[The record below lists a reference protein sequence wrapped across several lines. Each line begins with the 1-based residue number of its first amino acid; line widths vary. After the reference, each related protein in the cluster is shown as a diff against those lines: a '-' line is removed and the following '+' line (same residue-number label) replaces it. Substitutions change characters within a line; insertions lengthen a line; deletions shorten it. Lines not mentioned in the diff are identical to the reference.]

1 MKSVVYKDVG
11 NFEIQDRPLP
21 EIQKPTDAVVR
32 ITMSSI
38 CSSDLHIM
46 DGSVPRA
53 VKGTVVG
60 HEAVGIVESVGE
72 SVSRFKVGDRVA
84 VNVETFCGDCFF
96 CRRGYVNNCEDPNGG
111 WAIGCRIDGVQ
122 ASHARIPYADNSLS
136 LIPENVTDESALFT
150 GDILSTGYW
159 AADISEIKEGDVV
172 AIIGAGPTGLCCSI
186 CSKLHNP
193 SKIIMIDISDERL
206 EHARKYGIG
215 DVFLNP
221 EKDDIDSVIKS
232 YTDGRG
238 ADIVM
243 EVAGGKDTFQT
254 AWKIAR
260 PNATVSIIA
269 MYPEGQMIPLPD
281 MYGKNLTFKTGG
293 VDASKCDEI
302 LKLISEGKI
311 DTDPLITHRYPFSRI
326 MEAYEL
332 FRNMEDGVIKVA
344 IIPDDLS

>member
-122 ASHARIPYADNSLS
+122 ASHVRIPYADNSLS
-136 LIPENVTDESALFT
+136 LIPENVTDVTPVVDEKLQDAIANETEKILEDILDDESELFT
-150 GDILSTGYW
+150 LASR
-159 AADISEIKEGDVV
+159 SHE
-172 AIIGAGPTGLCCSI
+172 S
-186 CSKLHNP
+186 
-193 SKIIMIDISDERL
+193 M
-206 EHARKYGIG
+206 
-215 DVFLNP
+215 
-221 EKDDIDSVIKS
+221 KS
-232 YTDGRG
+232 
-238 ADIVM
+238 A
-243 EVAGGKDTFQT
+243 
-254 AWKIAR
+254 
-260 PNATVSIIA
+260 
-269 MYPEGQMIPLPD
+269 
-281 MYGKNLTFKTGG
+281 
-293 VDASKCDEI
+293 
-302 LKLISEGKI
+302 
-311 DTDPLITHRYPFSRI
+311 
-326 MEAYEL
+326 
-332 FRNMEDGVIKVA
+332 
-344 IIPDDLS
+344 